1 MANKNIFKSASP
13 AKSAPVANAT
23 NAAGGKAY
31 QSSDKLALA
40 QYATT
45 GVFADGFY
53 TSAEKQLEVA
63 LNLAN
68 KVDPK
73 FVAQVAVYARQRGFM
88 KDMPAFLLA
97 VLASRGEEGVA
108 VLKKVFNRVIDN
120 GKMLRNFVQVIRSGA
135 TGRKSL
141 GNAPKKLVQNWIS
154 NRSDEKL
161 FADSVGNEPSLADI
175 IKMVHPKGST
185 AQRAALYGYI
195 CGKEVVT
202 EKKDVAFRSVEAG
215 GKNFKVRESVLLSEL
230 PECVQEFEK
239 YKIEK
244 GENVPD
250 VPFQMLTAL
259 ELGKTEWTQIAMNAP
274 WHMARM
280 NLNTF
285 ARHGVLKDQKVVD
298 RLAALLKDEK
308 TLERVKVFPY
318 QLLMAYLATKDS
330 NEIPQKI
337 TNALQDALDLSVNH
351 VPSFEGKVHVSV
363 DTSGSMGSP
372 ITGNRGSATT
382 VARCVDVAGL
392 IAAMVLRKNSDA
404 NLYPFDTEVHA
415 LSGTNRRGE
424 RYTLNPRDSVMT
436 NAVKLSSFGGGGT
449 DCAAPLREINK
460 HKKHV
465 DVYICVSDNE
475 SWVEGSRH
483 SYGSTGV
490 AAEWATIRARCPN
503 AKMININLAVED
515 TVQILDAKGIM
526 NVGGFSEAI
535 FDVIKTWVENGCAVD
550 GWVKQIEEIDV

>member
-175 IKMVHPKGST
+175 IKMVHPKGSN

-202 EKKDVAFRSVEAG
+202 DKKDVAFRSVEAG

-239 YKIEK
+239 YKVEK
-244 GENVPD
+244 GEKIPD

-308 TLERVKVFPY
+308 TIERVKVFPY
-318 QLLMAYLATKDS
+318 QLLMAYLATKEDG
-330 NEIPQKI
+330 EIPKKI

-351 VPSFEGKVHVSV
+351 VPSFDGNVYVAV
-363 DTSGSMGSP
+363 DTSGSMQSAV
-372 ITGNRGSATT
+372 TGNRGSATT
-382 VARCVDVAGL
+382 KATCVDVAGL
-392 IAAMVLRKNSDA
+392 IASMVLRKNKEA
-404 NLYPFDTEVHA
+404 TVLPFDTSVHKV
-415 LSGTNRRGE
+415 NI
-424 RYTLNPRDSVMT
+424 NPNDSVMT
-436 NAVKLSSFGGGGT
+436 NAVKLALRGGGT
-449 DCAAPLREINK
+449 DCSAPLQEINRNK
-460 HKKHV
+460 QKV

-475 SWVEGSRH
+475 SWVESGSSR
-483 SYGSTGV
+483 YGATGV
-490 AAEWATIRARCPN
+490 ASEWAKIRARCPN

-515 TVQILDAKGIM
+515 TVQILDANGIM

-535 FDVIKTWVENGCAVD
+535 FDVIKTWVDNGCAAD